1 MAFQDK
7 YISTTDKKAQPTS
20 EKVVLTDDAFA
31 ISEMIDSLITK
42 IEQARVTFIK

>member
-20 EKVVLTDDAFA
+20 EKVVLTDDAYA
-31 ISEMIDSLITK
+31 ISEFIDNLITK
-42 IEQARVTFIK
+42 IEEVRRGLL